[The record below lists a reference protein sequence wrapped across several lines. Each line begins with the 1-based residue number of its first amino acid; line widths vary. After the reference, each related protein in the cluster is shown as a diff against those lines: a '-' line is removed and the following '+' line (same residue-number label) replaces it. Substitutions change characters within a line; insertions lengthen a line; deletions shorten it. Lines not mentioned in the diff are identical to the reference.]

1 MEILV
6 VDDNQSNQN
15 LLKLLIDEWFEDYNE
30 DTNYQID
37 FADNG
42 QIAIDMMEKK
52 VYNLVFLDIMMPVLD
67 GFGVLE
73 KLDRKSFNDET
84 KIIVC
89 SAIINDSKNK
99 EKSKKLKANGFL
111 VKPISFESLN
121 EIFKRYVSID
131 EVVDDFDD
139 FDDFMDLEDTTT
151 NTNELELIN
160 ESNETHTSL
169 SAIDFLSNYS
179 EDDIN
184 YRDIDEHEEMINNLL
199 FHIEENIDFNDILIE
214 FSDIIKKILSFIF
227 VFIEIENLV
236 KALEG
241 LDYFLDNIEVD
252 INNINK
258 DYIFKLFVAVVED
271 LYNWEKIVFIEKST
285 NNINYINASMV
296 NSYLMIKK
304 GLENG

>member
-42 QIAIDMMEKK
+42 QIAIDMMENK

-99 EKSKKLKANGFL
+99 EKSKKLKVNGFL
-111 VKPISFESLN
+111 VKPVSFESLN

-131 EVVDDFDD
+131 DFDD
-139 FDDFMDLEDTTT
+139 FDDFMDLEDTAT
-151 NTNELELIN
+151 NRH
-160 ESNETHTSL
+160 ETHTSL

-184 YRDIDEHEEMINNLL
+184 YHDIDEHEEMINNLL
-199 FHIEENIDFNDILIE
+199 FHIGENIDFHDILIE
-214 FSDIIKKILSFIF
+214 FSDIIKNILSFIF
-227 VFIEIENLV
+227 VFTEIENLV
-236 KALEG
+236 KGLES